1 MERQRGAKLKSRVQT
16 FQQSCSL
23 ARCIQV
29 KSNPEYHTHT
39 HTPHIAAYALPLMPL
54 LYVCVCG
61 CCPSAS
67 KAAGLLGQQSV
78 HSLVKPALQALFL
91 RTELLAEQKQMW
103 APSLLFLH
111 LASASSPPQILSL
124 TQKKPWDFSRNRWT
138 SSLSS
143 SIFVS
148 TSLLSTVKAGETRC
162 VQWLLCPLCRLCEW
176 GVENK
181 KGSQS

>member
-1 MERQRGAKLKSRVQT
+1 MQSFLYRREGRDGKTERRKVKEQSTNIPTKLLLGPMHPSQVQSR
-16 FQQSCSL
+16 
-23 ARCIQV
+23 I
-29 KSNPEYHTHT
+29 PHT

-124 TQKKPWDFSRNRWT
+124 TQKKPLGFQQKQMDQFPQLLHLCFYVTAKHCESRRNQMCAVAALST
-138 SSLSS
+138 MSSL
-143 SIFVS
+143 
-148 TSLLSTVKAGETRC
+148 
-162 VQWLLCPLCRLCEW
+162 
-176 GVENK
+176 
-181 KGSQS
+181 